1 MIEFF
6 LKETVP
12 QYFGINPNDVI
23 VPIIR
28 KDAPFTE
35 VDAKACD
42 DASQKRYNKKD
53 AFNKYESICLNCDY
67 VVLKVDNNGQ
77 EIAVVNVEK
86 YINSLPAKVNKG
98 NKRCDLL
105 MTNGMSHDKIVFCDL
120 CCYDDKFI
128 EPNDSALMPEGKRAF
143 ARQQMEQSLEFFL
156 NVDVL
161 NQHILTYPIKVCLFA
176 YRSYNAVQQ
185 PVVPQRGNVETSM
198 QTMITTVSSLSAQV
212 ITEDSVMN
220 HNFTFVQNRYP
231 NVYVW

>member
-23 VPIIR
+23 VSIIR
-28 KDAPFTE
+28 KDTPFTE

-42 DASQKRYNKKD
+42 DASQKRYNKEGT
-53 AFNKYESICLNCDY
+53 FNKYESICSNCDH

-77 EIAVVNVEK
+77 EITVVNVEK
-86 YINSLPAKVNKG
+86 YINSLPAKVSEG

-105 MTNGMSHDKIVFCDL
+105 MTNGVSHDKIVFCDL
-120 CCYDDKFI
+120 CCYDEKFI

-143 ARQQMEQSLEFFL
+143 ARQQMEQSVEFFL

-161 NQHILTYPIKVCLFA
+161 NQHILTYPTKVCLFA

-185 PVVPQRGNVETSM
+185 PVVPQRGN
-198 QTMITTVSSLSAQV
+198 LA
-212 ITEDSVMN
+212 
-220 HNFTFVQNRYP
+220 
-231 NVYVW
+231 